1 MQLIKCHNI
10 GAIMYANTETRSRK
24 SRVIL
29 QFTFDFESL
38 WTQINCPSSYKLN
51 AVNKNNCNFLQN
63 SASLLRSWEY

>member
-38 WTQINCPSSYKLN
+38 WTQINCP
-51 AVNKNNCNFLQN
+51 
-63 SASLLRSWEY
+63 